1 MSIILQRQLTV
12 INCHA
17 STETGDILGG
27 FRPIRARHT
36 IAQSI
41 IEKATE
47 LVQNWTDSSF
57 RIDEFAPPITH
68 QCTSSR
74 QRDLSHESPK
84 EVVEFLRKLVSICN
98 PRSVFTEASKP
109 QNEDISKKRRK
120 LSKGNVVD
128 SMSTFSK
135 PDETHCQKVAS
146 VYIEIEHLY
155 QKYVALFEWADGP
168 LVRSMKDGSF
178 LLLDEINLA
187 EDAVLERLNSVLE
200 PSRALTLAERGG
212 DGPSRVHESDSA
224 TLTSSEIRAHNEFRI
239 FATMNPGGDFGKRE
253 LSPALRSRFT
263 EIWVPP
269 VSQLSDIELVLDRWF
284 SSTILQSSTCD
295 ETVASGMWEIRRMM
309 LDYFNWFNIDIC
321 EDPLTFCNEFKLSLR
336 DVLSWARFIADVYLK
351 SKNFDLHSAYL
362 HGASLMHLDGLGLGT
377 GVSNEDAAKTRSK
390 AKEFLVR
397 QTSNQG
403 IDDEPG
409 FNDVLQG
416 AIDCFV
422 STSDC
427 FGIKP
432 FTIPIGNEEIP
443 ANLGFDLSA
452 PTTGLNLRRV
462 LRGMQISKPI
472 LLEGSPGVGKTRFV
486 IILFLEHIFPL
497 MSSHMHRYG
506 IQLDYGTGE
515 SIGSSSCTD
524 QSFRAN

>member
-1 MSIILQRQLTV
+1 MKTTVVQLLSIILQRRLTV

-27 FRPIRARHT
+27 FRPVRARQN

-57 RIDEFAPPITH
+57 RIDAFAPAIIH
-68 QCTSSR
+68 QSSSA
-74 QRDLSHESPK
+74 QQQDFSYQSPK
-84 EVVEFLRKLVSICN
+84 EVLEFLRNLVSMCRPSN
-98 PRSVFTEASKP
+98 VLSTEASKSLI
-109 QNEDISKKRRK
+109 EDFSAKRRK
-120 LSKGNVVD
+120 LSKGKD
-128 SMSTFSK
+128 SILTFIQ
-135 PDETHCQKVAS
+135 PDQAHCQKVVS
-146 VYIEIEHLY
+146 VYTEVEHLY

-168 LVRSMKDGSF
+168 LVRSMKDGSL
-178 LLLDEINLA
+178 LLLDEMNLA

-200 PSRALTLAERGG
+200 PSRTLTLAERGG
-212 DGPSRVHESDSA
+212 DGPSCLHKSDSE
-224 TLTSSEIRAHNEFRI
+224 TSTNSEIRAHDEFRI

-269 VSQLSDIELVLDRWF
+269 VSQLCDIDLVLERSLL
-284 SSTILQSSTCD
+284 SSLEQKSIQD
-295 ETVASGMWEIRRMM
+295 ASLVSGLSDVRRMM
-309 LDYFNWFNIDIC
+309 LDYFNWFNVDVC
-321 EDPLTFCNEFKLSLR
+321 EDPNSFCNEFKLSLR

-351 SKNFDLHSAYL
+351 RKNVDLHHAYV

-377 GVSNEDAAKTRSK
+377 GISNQDAATTRKK
-390 AKEFLVR
+390 AKDFLLR
-397 QTSNQG
+397 QISHLG
-403 IDDEPG
+403 IADVSGFHDDLEG
-409 FNDVLQG
+409 NIQSIVL
-416 AIDCFV
+416 
-422 STSDC
+422 TSDN
-427 FGIKP
+427 FGIIP
-432 FTIPIGNEEIP
+432 FTIPVGSEEIP

-486 IILFLEHIFPL
+486 IIYI
-497 MSSHMHRYG
+497 
-506 IQLDYGTGE
+506 
-515 SIGSSSCTD
+515 
-524 QSFRAN
+524 